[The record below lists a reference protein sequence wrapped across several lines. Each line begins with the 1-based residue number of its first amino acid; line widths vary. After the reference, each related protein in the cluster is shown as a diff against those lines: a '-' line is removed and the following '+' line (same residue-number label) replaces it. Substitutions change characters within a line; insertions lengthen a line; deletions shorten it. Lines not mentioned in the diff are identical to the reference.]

1 MLNLSIPRRQ
11 TSDLVLTN
19 PAEIVYAGFICIEY
33 RVYFIEPLI
42 QPESFIYWSFSSH
55 SALFICKIYVGKA
68 IYFLQKLS

>member
-42 QPESFIYWSFSSH
+42 QPESFIY
-55 SALFICKIYVGKA
+55 
-68 IYFLQKLS
+68 

>member
-19 PAEIVYAGFICIEY
+19 PAEIVCAGFICIEY

-42 QPESFIYWSFSSH
+42 QPESFIY
-55 SALFICKIYVGKA
+55 
-68 IYFLQKLS
+68 